1 MVRALVLRAA
11 GVGALAGV
19 VAFVFAR
26 IFAEPLIQAAIDYE
40 AGRAEAE
47 AALAAAAGQA
57 PSAEGPELFSR
68 AVQGNLGIGVGMI
81 AFGVAVGLFFAVAF
95 CMAYGR
101 TGNVRPR
108 QLSLLVGLFGFL
120 ATFAIPFV
128 KYPANPPAVGNADTI
143 RDRGALW
150 VLMVVVSVVVLVLA
164 VAAGQRLQARL
175 GTWNATLVA
184 GAGALVVLGVVM
196 ALLPPLGELSANVAE
211 SGSRLTETPQ
221 PLTDPSGKIVF
232 PGFDPDLLYWFR
244 LYSVGAQLLLWGVL
258 AIGFAPLADRVLR
271 TTSQRDLASAP

>member
-143 RDRGALW
+143 RDAARSGSSWSWCPSWCSSSRWWRASGCRPGSAPGTPPSWRG
-150 VLMVVVSVVVLVLA
+150 
-164 VAAGQRLQARL
+164 QARS
-175 GTWNATLVA
+175 WC
-184 GAGALVVLGVVM
+184 
-196 ALLPPLGELSANVAE
+196 SA
-211 SGSRLTETPQ
+211 S
-221 PLTDPSGKIVF
+221 
-232 PGFDPDLLYWFR
+232 
-244 LYSVGAQLLLWGVL
+244 
-258 AIGFAPLADRVLR
+258 
-271 TTSQRDLASAP
+271 